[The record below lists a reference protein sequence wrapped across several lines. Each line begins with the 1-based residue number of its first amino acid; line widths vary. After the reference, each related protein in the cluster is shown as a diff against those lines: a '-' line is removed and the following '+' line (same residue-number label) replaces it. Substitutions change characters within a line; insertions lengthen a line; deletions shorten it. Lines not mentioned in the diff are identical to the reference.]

1 MEKAAK
7 AVEPIPGN
15 YRRNEIDFGIA
26 YVGLARLKAARL
38 SLRITPGG
46 ELWDDVT
53 TLTFSLLDPLL
64 HRSSL
69 SPGFIFT

>member
-38 SLRITPGG
+38 SLRIAPGG
-46 ELWDDVT
+46 EL
-53 TLTFSLLDPLL
+53 
-64 HRSSL
+64 
-69 SPGFIFT
+69 